1 MLLQI
6 DRYSKLQ
13 FRSGFLS
20 DSLLSDNYSSGWSV
34 LDIFLFCFQSR
45 DFVFNSFYNFFIFDL
60 FHHFFF
66 MDFLKQ
72 YFTINIL
79 FSKDQD
85 YGVLNFVMFC
95 GGVYL
100 RKVEKVLFRS
110 DCMCNQA
117 KKIVPPWTR
126 WQAFFKA
133 KNCVRPCVSANEN
146 VQRFSS
152 SVDWFRKIKSAYCAI
167 IHCDYGRYQI
177 TTVVQLSLRN
187 NLVETSSGV
196 AKQLRSQGFFP

>member
-1 MLLQI
+1 MLLQK
-6 DRYSKLQ
+6 DRYLKLQ
-13 FRSGFLS
+13 FRSLLS
-20 DSLLSDNYSSGWSV
+20 DSLLSDNSSGWSV

-45 DFVFNSFYNFFIFDL
+45 DFIFNSFYKFFIFDL
-60 FHHFFF
+60 FYNFFF
-66 MDFLKQ
+66 KDFLKQ

-117 KKIVPPWTR
+117 NEIVPP
-126 WQAFFKA
+126 
-133 KNCVRPCVSANEN
+133 
-146 VQRFSS
+146 
-152 SVDWFRKIKSAYCAI
+152 
-167 IHCDYGRYQI
+167 
-177 TTVVQLSLRN
+177 
-187 NLVETSSGV
+187 
-196 AKQLRSQGFFP
+196 